1 MAGEHGAEGPAPGR
15 TRAVSLL
22 ESADGHRSVPPVL
35 GPAPAPV
42 AAMRAPTPVA
52 PAASGGRRHFAVR
65 QLVRYGVTLF
75 LLVTLVFF
83 LPRALPGDPLQSYED
98 ASTALPADTR
108 AEYLAHYGLDRPLVE
123 QYVRYLS
130 ATVRLDLGDSIA
142 FRKPV
147 KDLVADRLPW
157 TMLLVGTALA
167 MSALLSYFAGV
178 ASAWVRGSLTDRV
191 TVAAMT
197 VIHAVPEYALATLLL
212 ITFSVRIRI
221 FPVAG
226 GSTPFSTDFTFLH
239 KVVDVVVHLVL
250 PATALALGM
259 LGTKFLLV
267 RNTMVS
273 VLGQDYMLLAEAK
286 GLPERLLKYRHAGRN
301 ALLPFLNI
309 VGVQVG
315 LAAGSALFVETVFGY
330 PGLASLLVPAVG
342 NLDYPLIEG
351 CFLFLA
357 AMTLTANLLVDL
369 VSARVDPRVR
379 R

>member
-1 MAGEHGAEGPAPGR
+1 MAVEQGTGGAPRR

-22 ESADGHRSVPPVL
+22 DTANGHRVEK
-35 GPAPAPV
+35 PAFRPAGLP
-42 AAMRAPTPVA
+42 ATAMRAPTPVA
-52 PAASGGRRHFAVR
+52 PAAAGRRRRMFAAR
-65 QLVRYGVTLF
+65 QVIRYGVTLF
-75 LLVTLVFF
+75 LLVTVVFF
-83 LPRALPGDPLQSYED
+83 LPRALPGDPLQVYED
-98 ASTALPADTR
+98 ATTALPADQR
-108 AEYLAHYGLDRPLVE
+108 AEYLAHYGLDRPLLE

-157 TMLLVGTALA
+157 TLLLVGTALV

-178 ASAWVRGSLTDRV
+178 ASAWVRGSLTDRF

-197 VIHAVPEYALATLLL
+197 VMHAIPEYALASLLL
-212 ITFSVRIRI
+212 IAFSVRIRI

-226 GSTPFSTDFTFLH
+226 GSTPFSTDFTFAH
-239 KVVDVVVHLVL
+239 KVVDVFVHLVL

-330 PGLASLLVPAVG
+330 PGMASLLVPAVG

-357 AMTLTANLLVDL
+357 AMTLIANLVVDL

>member
-22 ESADGHRSVPPVL
+22 ESADGHRSVL

-98 ASTALPADTR
+98 AATALPADTR

>member
-98 ASTALPADTR
+98 AATALPADTR

>member
-1 MAGEHGAEGPAPGR
+1 MTVEQGTGGSPPGR

-22 ESADGHRSVPPVL
+22 ETANGHRVDRPAFRPA
-35 GPAPAPV
+35 GPAV
-42 AAMRAPTPVA
+42 TAMQAPTPVA
-52 PAASGGRRHFAVR
+52 PAAASRRRHFAVR
-65 QLVRYGVTLF
+65 QVVRYGVTLF
-75 LLVTLVFF
+75 LLITLVFF
-83 LPRALPGDPLQSYED
+83 LPRALPGDPLQVYED
-98 ASTALPADTR
+98 ATTALPADQR

-147 KDLVADRLPW
+147 RDLVADRLPW
-157 TMLLVGTALA
+157 TLLLVGTALV

-178 ASAWVRGSLTDRV
+178 ASAWVRGSLTDRF

-197 VIHAVPEYALATLLL
+197 VVHAIPEYALASLLL
-212 ITFSVRIRI
+212 IAFSVRIRI

-226 GSTPFSTDFTFLH
+226 GSTPFSTDFTFVH
-239 KVVDVVVHLVL
+239 KVVDVFVHLVL

-301 ALLPFLNI
+301 ALLPFMNI

-330 PGLASLLVPAVG
+330 PGMASLLVPAVG

-357 AMTLTANLLVDL
+357 AMTLLANLMVDL
-369 VSARVDPRVR
+369 LSARVDPRIR

>member
-1 MAGEHGAEGPAPGR
+1 MAVEQGAGGPAPGR

-22 ESADGHRSVPPVL
+22 ESAGGGEVPKL
-35 GPAPAPV
+35 ALRQPAQPR
-42 AAMRAPTPVA
+42 AMRAPTPVA
-52 PAASGGRRHFAVR
+52 PAASGRRHFAAR
-65 QLVRYGVTLF
+65 QLVRYAVTLF
-75 LLVTLVFF
+75 LLVTLVFL
-83 LPRALPGDPLQSYED
+83 LPRALPGDPLQAYED
-98 ASTALPADTR
+98 ATTSLPADTR
-108 AEYLAHYGLDRPLVE
+108 AEYLAHYGLDRSLPE
-123 QYVRYLS
+123 QYLRYLS
-130 ATVRLDLGDSIA
+130 ATVRMDLGDSIA

-147 KDLVADRLPW
+147 RELVASRLPW

-178 ASAWVRGSLTDRV
+178 ASAWKRGTVSDRL
-191 TVAAMT
+191 TVALMT
-197 VIHAVPEYALATLLL
+197 VLHALPEYAVASLLL

-239 KVVDVVVHLVL
+239 KIVDVGVHLVL

-273 VLGQDYMLLAEAK
+273 VLGQDYMVLAEAK
-286 GLPERLLKYRHAGRN
+286 GLPEKLLKFRHAGRN
-301 ALLPFLNI
+301 ALLPFLNM
-309 VGVQVG
+309 VGIQVG

-351 CFLFLA
+351 CFLLLA
-357 AMTLTANLLVDL
+357 AMTLTANLVVDL
-369 VSARVDPRVR
+369 VSARVDPRIR